1 MRRIQPLRAL
11 VGVVL
16 VGTVVGV
23 GAVAC
28 SSSPTAPSQTRG
40 SGADAATPTPDAS
53 SAAVAS
59 STPATSAAASSTA
72 ASSSAPTHADPTFA
86 TRPSK
91 AVAAGQVSDAVTAR
105 AAGKGDTNVKYT
117 VQGDLAAVVTV
128 DCSTC
133 TGPVTITGPQRVAA
147 FGTVPK
153 GGSGSYLMSPMK
165 NQSATQE
172 VWVQARGPW
181 KLTVSSWNTVP
192 RESGTVHGKGS
203 RVFWVDGKH
212 TSAVLEWKRS
222 RPGDKV
228 QARYFQA
235 DTNQPLMFGSDDPTY
250 KERQEITTPGVMSI
264 QTEGEWTFTPGR

>member
-1 MRRIQPLRAL
+1 MRSLA
-11 VGVVL
+11 GVVL
-16 VGTVVGV
+16 VGTVVSV

-28 SSSPTAPSQTRG
+28 SSSTKAPTPTSD
-40 SGADAATPTPDAS
+40 SGAAAATPTPDA
-53 SAAVAS
+53 
-59 STPATSAAASSTA
+59 PSAAATSSTAPTSATASSPA

-86 TRPSK
+86 KRPAK
-91 AVAAGQVSDAVTAR
+91 AVTAGTVSDADTAR

-165 NQSATQE
+165 SQSAAQE

-181 KLTVSSWNTVP
+181 KLTVSSWNTAP

-264 QTEGEWTFTPGR
+264 QTQGEWTFTPGR